1 MNEKKIWGGRFRD
14 NIDAMMDQ
22 FNRSIDFDQR
32 LYAQDIDGSIAHCR
46 MLAKQRI
53 ITEEESVRIIEAL
66 GEIKR
71 AMAHGD
77 IPFDHHEDIHTL
89 VEKCLVERIGPLG
102 EKLHTG
108 RSRNDQVALDTRL
121 YVKEAITRLIR
132 LIGEMRRSLVDLAE
146 ANQDVM
152 MPGYTHLQRAQ
163 PVLLSHHL
171 LAYYEMFKR
180 DGERFEDSMKRVDVS
195 PLGSAALAGST
206 FPLDRDMV
214 ARELGFQNITPNSMD
229 AVSDRD
235 FILEYLF
242 NTSVMMMHLSRLS
255 EELIL
260 WSSHEFDFVDLPE
273 AFCTG
278 SSIMP
283 QKKNPDA
290 PELIR
295 GKTGR
300 VYGNLMALLTAM
312 KGLPLTYN
320 KDLQEDKEALFDSM
334 DTTEHC
340 LLVMTNLLKTVRFKG
355 ENMKNAVLKGH
366 LTATDLADY
375 LVRKGITF
383 RKAHEIV
390 GRIVL
395 TAIEENKE
403 LHEFSLKE
411 LKAFNR
417 QITKDVFEWLDPESP
432 VKKREIPG
440 GTGPAAVKDSLK
452 KARKELR
459 S

>member
-1 MNEKKIWGGRFRD
+1 MNEKIWGGRFRD
-14 NIDAMMDQ
+14 NIDAIMEL

-32 LYAQDIDGSIAHCR
+32 LYSQDIEGSIAHCR
-46 MLAKQRI
+46 MLARQNI
-53 ITEEESVRIIEAL
+53 ITEEESGRITEAL
-66 GEIKR
+66 AEIKR
-71 AMAHGD
+71 SMDHGE
-77 IPFDHHEDIHTL
+77 IPFDQHEDIHTL

-102 EKLHTG
+102 EKVHTG
-108 RSRNDQVALDTRL
+108 RSRNDQVALDMRL
-121 YVKEAITRLIR
+121 YVKEAVERLID
-132 LIGEMRRSLVDLAE
+132 LIAEMRKTLVDLAE
-146 ANQDVM
+146 TNIDTV

-163 PVLLSHHL
+163 PVLLAHHL

-180 DGERFEDSMKRVDVS
+180 DAERFRDSIKRVDTL

-206 FPLDRDMV
+206 FPLDREMV
-214 ARELGFQNITPNSMD
+214 RKDLGFKSISGNSMD

-242 NTSVMMMHLSRLS
+242 DASVMMMHLSRLS

-260 WSSHEFDFVDLPE
+260 WSSREFDFVDLPDT
-273 AFCTG
+273 FCTG

-290 PELIR
+290 PELVR

-300 VYGNLMALLTAM
+300 VYGNLMALLTTM

-320 KDLQEDKEALFDSM
+320 KDMQEDKEALFDSM
-334 DTTEHC
+334 DTVEHC
-340 LLVMTNLLKTVRFKG
+340 LLVMTNLLKNTSFKH
-355 ENMKNAVLKGH
+355 ENMKNAVLRGH
-366 LTATDLADY
+366 LAATDLADY
-375 LVRKGITF
+375 LVGKGITF

-395 TAIEENKE
+395 AAIEQDKE
-403 LHEFSLKE
+403 LHELTLKE
-411 LKAFNR
+411 LKSFNR
-417 QITKDVFEWLDPESP
+417 HITRDVFEWLDPQAP

-440 GTGPAAVKDSLK
+440 GTGPESVKKSLIT
-452 KARKELR
+452 ARKELG